1 MCLSRI
7 FSTLFSAGS
16 LGAKVLDMF
25 VLEYLH
31 AKYPK
36 MPTKMLQEA
45 VATYTRTTTLAQ
57 MAKEFGV
64 EDVARWTRSKVR
76 FIAPFFLATFQ
87 EAFSASEIM
96 CLNNSI

>member
-1 MCLSRI
+1 MFCFCLRI
-7 FSTLFSAGS
+7 VFF

-31 AKYPK
+31 TKYPK

-64 EDVARWTRSKVR
+64 EDVARWTRSKVLYLT
-76 FIAPFFLATFQ
+76 FF
-87 EAFSASEIM
+87 
-96 CLNNSI
+96 CLENFWTPLPPKA

>member
-1 MCLSRI
+1 
-7 FSTLFSAGS
+7 
-16 LGAKVLDMF
+16 MF

-31 AKYPK
+31 TKYPK

-64 EDVARWTRSKVR
+64 EDVARWTRSKV
-76 FIAPFFLATFQ
+76 
-87 EAFSASEIM
+87 
-96 CLNNSI
+96 